1 MRLALAD
8 VKKIIHRRDGIVYV
22 APYLLR
28 PRERP
33 RELASL
39 IALFEGAL
47 GRPRSAFPADL
58 PAEIIGDY
66 RLARC
71 LVLCLNEWYTW
82 QSPAWATAAQGEE
95 VAALAAAGVAG
106 PTHLRLALY
115 EYASQY
121 GGYLPTA
128 ERERSLSAF
137 ASSLGVSR
145 PTLDTL
151 LTLDADENAVLERQT
166 ERAPEP
172 RELAVRYNQRAFE
185 ALLSSAATVELTLPP
200 TAGTEQEG
208 ERGALVK
215 RLCFLAKRLGVQYE
229 IGFEGVSPDERDPT
243 DATDERDPT
252 DATTPRVA
260 DAPAPYSAYAP
271 RPLDTAADRPLVVTL
286 FGPRE
291 VVGSPI
297 QYGERLAAICRA
309 LLGYRHAGPSAG
321 DAPTNAHGLAH
332 VYLHGRPLLFA
343 LDERTLRLVRGE
355 AMDASVVPAFDSS
368 LESRLHA
375 EFAAYEQAGE
385 AHGWRLEREPEP
397 IIIGDTLMIP
407 DFALTR
413 GARRV
418 YLEIAGYWRPEYRE
432 RKLRKLNALRGAVS
446 LIVAAPTTTRAEYA
460 ALADDFPLLWYGSYL
475 GARPLLDLLD
485 RAFDDRERR
494 LAMVDGAALLETL
507 ARRQVIPEEEATALL
522 RVYSRNERAD
532 ALARLRGIARTRGVP
547 EPEWLDGV
555 GLAHAPWVAETVAWL
570 RERVRVA
577 GEAGI
582 PLAALSDGLR
592 QHEPALARITPT
604 GAESLARR
612 SGLALARPSLFEV
625 IVTSA
630 GSPAPEVVPPPQS
643 VPASQPRRGVRRTHH
658 REVYSTQ
665 SLFDHEPA
673 DPNNST
679 RDAPTPESS

>member
-8 VKKIIHRRDGIVYV
+8 VKKTIHRRDGIVYV

-33 RELASL
+33 HELASL
-39 IALFEGAL
+39 IAVFEGAL
-47 GRPRSAFPADL
+47 GRPHSTFAADL

-71 LVLCLNEWYTW
+71 LVLCLGDWYTW
-82 QSPAWATAAQGEE
+82 QTSAWATAARDDEI
-95 VAALAAAGVAG
+95 VALAAAGITG
-106 PTHLRLALY
+106 PTRLRLALY
-115 EYASQY
+115 DYASQF
-121 GGYLPTA
+121 GGYLPSA
-128 ERERSLSAF
+128 AREETLSAF
-137 ASSLGVSR
+137 ASSVGVSR

-151 LTLDADENAVLERQT
+151 LTLDAEENAILTRQAERP
-166 ERAPEP
+166 PEP

-185 ALLSSAATVELTLPP
+185 AMLSSAATVELTLPP
-200 TAGTEQEG
+200 TEAPEQEG
-208 ERGALVK
+208 GRGALVK

-229 IGFEGVSPDERDPT
+229 IGFEGVSPDAAEM
-243 DATDERDPT
+243 TDERDGT
-252 DATTPRVA
+252 DVPALRVA
-260 DAPAPYSAYAP
+260 ESPAPYSVYTP

-309 LLGYRHAGPSAG
+309 LLGYRRAEPATG
-321 DAPTNAHGLAH
+321 DAPANIRRLAQ
-332 VYLHGRPLLFA
+332 VYLHGRPLIFA
-343 LDERTLRLVRGE
+343 LDERVLRLARGAE
-355 AMDASVVPAFDSS
+355 AGVVAGPAFDSS
-368 LESRLHA
+368 LEARLHA

-397 IIIGDTLMIP
+397 IIVGDTLMIP

-413 GARRV
+413 GGRRV
-418 YLEIAGYWRPEYRE
+418 YLEIAGYWRSEYRE

-446 LIVAAPTTTRAEYA
+446 LIVAAPSTTRAEYA
-460 ALADDFPLLWYGSYL
+460 ALADDFPLLWYDSYL
-475 GARPLLDLLD
+475 GARPLLDLMD
-485 RAFDDRERR
+485 RVFDDRARR
-494 LAMVDGAALLETL
+494 LASIDGAALLAAL
-507 ARRQVIPEEEATALL
+507 AQRQVIPEEEATALL

-532 ALARLRGIARTRGVP
+532 ALVRMREIARTRGEP

-555 GLAHAPWVAETVAWL
+555 GLAHAPWVAEMVAWL
-570 RERVRVA
+570 RERVRAA
-577 GEAGI
+577 GEAGM
-582 PLAALSDGLR
+582 PLAALTDDLR
-592 QHEPALARITPT
+592 KNAPALARVTPT

-612 SGLALARPSLFEV
+612 GDLALARPSLFEV
-625 IVTSA
+625 IVTLDGA
-630 GSPAPEVVPPPQS
+630 RAPEAMPPPTAPS
-643 VPASQPRRGVRRTHH
+643 VPTSQPRRGVRRTHQ

-673 DPNNST
+673 DPSNSS